1 MPVTMPVFPVK
12 QSDAAPPRLPW
23 PATLAALTAIAALLV
38 TSGSFTGGNA
48 LTLMAL
54 MAALLGLRLTPWR
67 LPAQSWAHWAARAPL
82 YAFLI
87 YLNWDKLN
95 DPSTWLFDVTAVS
108 AFGMLAAAELVVQA
122 ARTPEPGEST
132 GGAIFLLSGFVF
144 LAACTTDQVTVI
156 RVASPLYFGFAA
168 LSAAGFEGG
177 MSRREGRASRTRRGL
192 ATLAALTLGAVI
204 YLAFWTFRA
213 PLMQLGAGALRGHEG
228 AESTGV
234 SSQPT
239 LGPTFGQRGSL
250 QRVLRLQGD
259 GSGETY
265 LRGAAYDTYRQGRW
279 GPAESER
286 RFHPVGMANL
296 RGGASGALLQVSTL
310 APVRGMLFIPL
321 SATGLRLADDETGQ
335 AQRDRGSGEFRV
347 STPVPAPYE
356 LTFGGKGAF
365 PLIDNT
371 LTPGERA
378 RDLAVPPE
386 IDPRVRALA
395 RQITQTATTPAAK
408 AAAVQAFLLQNFQYS
423 LTTDPGH
430 GDPVSGFVLGRK
442 AAHCEFFAS
451 AAVILMRCAG
461 VPARYVTGYYA
472 HESEGAGVTVVRQ
485 QDAHAWAEAWTTPSG
500 WATVDATPADGRPP
514 ATADPAPAGRKV
526 AEWIADRIAAL
537 RAWVGQFTTA
547 QILGAL
553 AALVAVYFGGQWLW
567 RRWRGGAGGDKGFAY
582 AHASEMDALAR
593 RFEVWL
599 ARGGAPCPPQ
609 TPWAAHIE
617 EHGLPMAQAFVAHY
631 NAVRFGPP
639 PAANGLD
646 ALHAEMAHLE
656 RNAATHPRAEA
667 VA

>member
-122 ARTPEPGEST
+122 TRTPEPGENA

-168 LSAAGFEGG
+168 LSAAGFEGSI
-177 MSRREGRASRTRRGL
+177 SRREGRASRTRRGL
-192 ATLAALTLGAVI
+192 ATLAALTLGAIV
-204 YLAFWTFRA
+204 YLSFWTFRA
-213 PLMQLGAGALRGHEG
+213 PLMQLGAGALRGHE
-228 AESTGV
+228 APESTGV

-250 QRVLRLQGD
+250 QRVLRLQGE
-259 GSGETY
+259 GGQTY
-265 LRGAAYDTYRQGRW
+265 LRGASYDTYRQGRW
-279 GPAESER
+279 GPVESAR
-286 RFHPVGMANL
+286 RFHPVGIASL
-296 RGGASGALLQVSTL
+296 RGGASGARLQVTTL
-310 APVRGMLFIPL
+310 APVRGMLFVPL
-321 SATGLRLADDETGQ
+321 SATGLRLTNDETGQ
-335 AQRDRGSGEFRV
+335 AQRDVGSGEFRV
-347 STPVPAPYE
+347 NTPVPAPYE
-356 LTFGGKGAF
+356 LVFGGNNAAPLTGGAF
-365 PLIDNT
+365 T
-371 LTPGERA
+371 TQERA
-378 RDLAVPPE
+378 KDLAVPSE
-386 IDPRVRALA
+386 IDPRVRILA
-395 RQITQTATTPAAK
+395 RQITQGAATPTAK
-408 AAAVQAFLLQNFQYS
+408 AAAVQGFLLQNFRYS

-430 GDPVSGFVLGRK
+430 GDPVSGFILGRK

-472 HESEGAGVTVVRQ
+472 HEAEGAGVTVVRQ
-485 QDAHAWAEAWTTPSG
+485 QDAHAWAEAWVSPSG

-514 ATADPAPAGRKV
+514 ATAEPVPAGRRV

-553 AALVAVYFGGQWLW
+553 AVLVAVYFGGQWLW
-567 RRWRGGAGGDKGFAY
+567 RRWRGGVGDNEFAY
-582 AHASEMDALAR
+582 THASEMDALAR
-593 RFEVWL
+593 RFEAWL
-599 ARGGAPCPPQ
+599 ARGGAPCPSH
-609 TPWAAHIE
+609 TPWAVHIE
-617 EHGLPMAQAFVAHY
+617 EHGLPIAQAFVAHY
-631 NAVRFGPP
+631 NAARFGPP
-639 PAANGLD
+639 PAAEGLD
-646 ALHAEMAHLE
+646 ALYAEMAHLE
-656 RNAATHPRAEA
+656 REAAAINPRAEA
-667 VA
+667 AA